1 LYDLACAVH
10 TTRGQPLD
18 VLVLRRAQHERMPSL
33 STYGTLRTAADA
45 IDAWPLERDAAR
57 AALQRTDLRALVDA
71 LLSDGASNVA
81 WDTAAAAPS
90 DEIGAD
96 LWLRLAESR
105 EAEAPAD
112 ALAVYQRVADEVLE
126 RADRRA
132 YAAAVRIL
140 KRARA
145 SAQGTGALTEF
156 TDYIARLREQHR
168 RRPALISMLDKANL
182 R

>member
-1 LYDLACAVH
+1 M
-10 TTRGQPLD
+10 
-18 VLVLRRAQHERMPSL
+18 RRAHETRTAARRARAATRAARADAPSL
-33 STYGTLRTAADA
+33 STYGALRTAADA

-57 AALQRTDLRALVDA
+57 AALPRTDLRALVDA
-71 LLSDGASNVA
+71 LLSDSDSSLA
-81 WDTAAAAPS
+81 WDTAAAAQS

-112 ALAVYQRVADEVLE
+112 AVAVYERVADEVLE

-145 SAQGTGALTEF
+145 RVQ
-156 TDYIARLREQHR
+156 AR
-168 RRPALISMLDKANL
+168 
-182 R
+182 

>member
-1 LYDLACAVH
+1 
-10 TTRGQPLD
+10 
-18 VLVLRRAQHERMPSL
+18 M
-33 STYGTLRTAADA
+33 
-45 IDAWPLERDAAR
+45 DAWSLERDEAR

-71 LLSDGASNVA
+71 LLSDGDGGLA
-81 WDTAAAAPS
+81 WGTAAAAPS
-90 DEIGAD
+90 DAIGAD

-112 ALAVYQRVADEVLE
+112 ALAVYQRVADAVLE
-126 RADRRA
+126 TADRRA

-140 KRARA
+140 KRAR
-145 SAQGTGALTEF
+145 STAQGAGALTEF

-168 RRPALISMLDKANL
+168 RRPALISMLDKADL